1 MSTEMKREIEVTGAT
16 VDEAVATGIQQL
28 GVTRSDIIIDVI
40 DEGSRG
46 LLGLGVRQAVVRLVT
61 MVAAPVEKPAVEV
74 VKKEVVAETERET
87 AVSKPAPQTTEA
99 ARTEEGAVTAA
110 AEPDELERDT
120 AVDIVQTLLNNM
132 HVDATITTSIS
143 DPDDVTG
150 EKVNIIQIHGEDL
163 GVLIGPRGET
173 LNAMQYI
180 ARLIVGHRLR
190 QRTTF
195 VIDIEGYRQRRE
207 QALARLAERMAGKVI
222 KRGRPVSLEPMPPHE
237 RRIIHMTL
245 RENDAVYTKSVGEG
259 KNRKVRILPS

>member
-74 VKKEVVAETERET
+74 VEERET
-87 AVSKPAPQTTEA
+87 AVSKPAQQTTEA